1 MPRPPD
7 ANGIMV
13 DGQIL
18 SVLNNFRGPFEPLS
32 DKILHDRQ
40 AILISVGHVM

>member
-7 ANGIMV
+7 ANGNMV

-18 SVLNNFRGPFEPLS
+18 SVLNNFRSPFETVS
-32 DKILHDRQ
+32 DRILRDQ
-40 AILISVGHVM
+40 WAILISIGDVL